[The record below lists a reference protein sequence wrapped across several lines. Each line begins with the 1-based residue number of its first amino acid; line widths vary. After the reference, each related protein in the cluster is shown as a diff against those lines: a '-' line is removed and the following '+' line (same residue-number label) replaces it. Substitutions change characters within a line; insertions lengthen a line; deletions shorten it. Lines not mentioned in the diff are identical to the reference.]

1 MAYARVL
8 AQTFVYYQSTATG
21 LLVREICNQVN
32 KNSKPYKWTEG
43 NVNYIMQPLKVMVW
57 TCLIIP

>member
-43 NVNYIMQPLKVMVW
+43 NVNYIMQP
-57 TCLIIP
+57 